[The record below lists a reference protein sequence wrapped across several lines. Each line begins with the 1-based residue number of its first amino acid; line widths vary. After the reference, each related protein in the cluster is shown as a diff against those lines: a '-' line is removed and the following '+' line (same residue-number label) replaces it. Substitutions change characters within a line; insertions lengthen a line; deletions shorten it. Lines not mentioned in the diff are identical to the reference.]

1 VFYIVIVAIIT
12 LILIFGIIFLKI
24 ILTKKKKRST
34 HQGLEEKDKDKGKI
48 PNRNVNFCKSETSSN
63 TYTTETKN
71 NLAPGA
77 EDVISQSGSSNVDSL
92 GYNSIKSPLQNIS
105 IRGSIQTS
113 KTNKTAK
120 LSKLPMDIVQEELE
134 I

>member
-1 VFYIVIVAIIT
+1 M
-12 LILIFGIIFLKI
+12 
-24 ILTKKKKRST
+24 S
-34 HQGLEEKDKDKGKI
+34 
-48 PNRNVNFCKSETSSN
+48 KSETSSNSTSSN

-77 EDVISQSGSSNVDSL
+77 EDVISQSGSSNLDSL
-92 GYNSIKSPLQNIS
+92 GSPGYNSIKSPLQNIS
-105 IRGSIQTS
+105 IHGSIQTS

-134 I
+134 VKETKSAGKLAK